1 MNEPNLKYEIKES
14 IILENHNDIDS
25 MMNDENFFSDFD
37 EFKHEFKDEFK
48 HEFKDEFKHEF
59 KDEFK
64 HEFKDEFLFF
74 EEDNLIAQQIDYS
87 ENYTLKMLTQIASYY
102 KLNKIRVKK
111 DELIEL
117 ILSFENDP
125 KNSEKVYNRKRMWY
139 YLNELKNDSYFSKNY
154 IFCYS

>member
-14 IILENHNDIDS
+14 LILKNHNDIDS
-25 MMNDENFFSDFD
+25 MMNNENFFSDID
-37 EFKHEFKDEFK
+37 
-48 HEFKDEFKHEF
+48 
-59 KDEFK
+59 
-64 HEFKDEFLFF
+64 EFKDEFLFF

-102 KLNKIRVKK
+102 KLNKRKVKK

-125 KNSEKVYNRKRMWY
+125 ENSEKVYNRKRMWH
-139 YLNELKNDSYFSKNY
+139 YLNELKSDSYFSKY
-154 IFCYS
+154 VIFYNS

>member
-14 IILENHNDIDS
+14 IILKNHNDIDS
-25 MMNDENFFSDFD
+25 MLNNENFFSDID
-37 EFKHEFKDEFK
+37 
-48 HEFKDEFKHEF
+48 
-59 KDEFK
+59 
-64 HEFKDEFLFF
+64 EFKDEFLFF

-102 KLNKIRVKK
+102 KLNKRKVKK

-125 KNSEKVYNRKRMWY
+125 ENSEKVYNRKRMWH
-139 YLNELKNDSYFSKNY
+139 YLNELKSDSYFSKY
-154 IFCYS
+154 VIFYNS

>member
-14 IILENHNDIDS
+14 LILKNHNDIDS
-25 MMNDENFFSDFD
+25 MLNNENFFSDID
-37 EFKHEFKDEFK
+37 
-48 HEFKDEFKHEF
+48 
-59 KDEFK
+59 
-64 HEFKDEFLFF
+64 EFKDEFLFF

-102 KLNKIRVKK
+102 KLNKRKVKK

-125 KNSEKVYNRKRMWY
+125 ENSEKVYNRKRMWH
-139 YLNELKNDSYFSKNY
+139 YLNELKSDSYFSKY
-154 IFCYS
+154 VIFYNS

>member
-14 IILENHNDIDS
+14 LILKNHNDIDS
-25 MMNDENFFSDFD
+25 MLNNENFFSDID
-37 EFKHEFKDEFK
+37 
-48 HEFKDEFKHEF
+48 
-59 KDEFK
+59 
-64 HEFKDEFLFF
+64 EFKDEFLFF

-102 KLNKIRVKK
+102 KLNKRKVKK

-125 KNSEKVYNRKRMWY
+125 ENSEKVYNRKRMWH
-139 YLNELKNDSYFSKNY
+139 YLNELKNDSYFSKY
-154 IFCYS
+154 VIFYNS

>member
-25 MMNDENFFSDFD
+25 MMNDENFFSDF
-37 EFKHEFKDEFK
+37 DEFK

>member
-25 MMNDENFFSDFD
+25 MMNDENFFSDF
-37 EFKHEFKDEFK
+37 
-48 HEFKDEFKHEF
+48 DEFKHEF